1 MEPCLIR
8 CYPGRPRWSL
18 IRAFIRS
25 LIRRVPNSKPSAFE
39 GRGFGSTFIRS
50 FIRRFIRA
58 LSGLIRTVFP
68 LPPPPSKALL
78 RTYMHTYMPFLP
90 FPRASWRLI
99 RNKRGAY
106 PEPRRNERNRVRH
119 PFIRL
124 YPARL
129 RQALSIRV
137 FAYPAIIRGLS
148 CFFW

>member
-1 MEPCLIR
+1 MNKLIIQLLYCIEKNAIRIEPCLIR

-39 GRGFGSTFIRS
+39 GRGFGRTFIRS

-78 RTYMHTYMPFLP
+78 RKHIHAYIHTYPHAYIHA
-90 FPRASWRLI
+90 FPPIPSCLLE
-99 RNKRGAY
+99 AY
-106 PEPRRNERNRVRH
+106 PE
-119 PFIRL
+119 
-124 YPARL
+124 
-129 RQALSIRV
+129 QAG
-137 FAYPAIIRGLS
+137 GLS
-148 CFFW
+148 RTAPE